1 PRGPAP
7 AGGGR
12 KHGRDG
18 HPAPLPPPA
27 GAGQGVTLCPT
38 GLRPWLPSAARRSGL
53 GRRRPRPLE
62 LAPSVGV
69 SIIVILNGGGK
80 CWLTSERASVSW
92 CKERLRETGRM
103 KTVTDSDLARNLTS
117 VLDGLERGGEEVVI
131 LRNNRPIGRLVPEPR
146 GMTVREAFGDLC
158 GILTDE
164 EGEALLRDIEQ
175 MDRILDQGVRDPWE
189 S

>member
-1 PRGPAP
+1 
-7 AGGGR
+7 
-12 KHGRDG
+12 
-18 HPAPLPPPA
+18 
-27 GAGQGVTLCPT
+27 
-38 GLRPWLPSAARRSGL
+38 
-53 GRRRPRPLE
+53 
-62 LAPSVGV
+62 
-69 SIIVILNGGGK
+69 
-80 CWLTSERASVSW
+80 
-92 CKERLRETGRM
+92 M
-103 KTVTDSDLARNLTS
+103 KTLTDSDLARDLAS
-117 VLDGLERGGEEVVI
+117 VLDGLEREGEEVVI